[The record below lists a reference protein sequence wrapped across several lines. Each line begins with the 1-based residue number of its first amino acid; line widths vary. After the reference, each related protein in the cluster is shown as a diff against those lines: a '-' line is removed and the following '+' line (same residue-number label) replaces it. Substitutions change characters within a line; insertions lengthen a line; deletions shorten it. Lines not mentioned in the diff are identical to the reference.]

1 MSEPRSTQQDLPAEP
16 DVEPREETIA
26 KAVDRS
32 EAALVEAGGSVN
44 PSTRRGVNVSLWRA
58 LAGWA
63 TIGAV
68 IGAAAG
74 VVLSLAPGPFETG
87 SVGGAIGYAV
97 VLAFAGAII
106 FSMIGALVTLE
117 REDGR
122 VERDVERVTGRE
134 PEGPAK
140 PS

>member
-1 MSEPRSTQQDLPAEP
+1 M
-16 DVEPREETIA
+16 
-26 KAVDRS
+26 
-32 EAALVEAGGSVN
+32 
-44 PSTRRGVNVSLWRA
+44 NVSLWKA
-58 LAGWA
+58 LVGWA
-63 TIGAV
+63 TVGAV
-68 IGAAAG
+68 IGAVAG
-74 VVLSLAPGPFETG
+74 IVLSLAPGPFETG

-122 VERDVERVTGRE
+122 VERDVEQATGRE